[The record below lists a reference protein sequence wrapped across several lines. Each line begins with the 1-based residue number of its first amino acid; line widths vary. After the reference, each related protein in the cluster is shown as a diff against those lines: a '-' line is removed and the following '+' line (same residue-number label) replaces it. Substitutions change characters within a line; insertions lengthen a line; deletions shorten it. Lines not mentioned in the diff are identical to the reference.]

1 MLDRIGVRDIDEL
14 LGAIPKDAR
23 HPKLGIGA
31 GLSELEVQAHLERIA
46 KLNTTAGAG
55 PFFSGGSSQR
65 RYIPAAVPARP
76 LPGQFPTADP
86 PYQPGGRPGTL
97 PPTLAA

>member
-46 KLNTTAGAG
+46 KLNTTAGSG
-55 PFFSGGSSQR
+55 PFFIGG
-65 RYIPAAVPARP
+65 AVPRP
-76 LPGQFPTADP
+76 HIPPAGPAPAPPRAVPPAGPPRPAPGEPGNAP
-86 PYQPGGRPGTL
+86 PP
-97 PPTLAA
+97 